1 MARVRKIEPGK
12 QDVQVHPTEV
22 DAYVQSAVAKD
33 GTVYFHLSTF
43 GSANRISKPKSSQSI
58 QLDSVRAAELIE
70 EIYKVFPHL
79 K

>member
-1 MARVRKIEPGK
+1 MARIRRIEAGK

-22 DAYVQSAVAKD
+22 DAYVQSTVDKD

-43 GSANRISKPKSSQSI
+43 GSANRKSKPKSSQSI
-58 QLDSVRAAELIE
+58 QLDSVQAAQLIE
-70 EIYKVFPHL
+70 AIYQVFPHL